1 MSTIRQPLL
10 TGHQRR
16 PRPARW
22 TTGLTVFT
30 PSGASYSYAPRR
42 PQLCGSRI
50 ASLWAQGEHERKCI
64 FLGAFIFEGLNG
76 ETEGGGLLATVAG
89 IRI

>member
-1 MSTIRQPLL
+1 MP
-10 TGHQRR
+10 
-16 PRPARW
+16 PA
-22 TTGLTVFT
+22 
-30 PSGASYSYAPRR
+30 
-42 PQLCGSRI
+42 
-50 ASLWAQGEHERKCI
+50 LWLQGEHERKCI